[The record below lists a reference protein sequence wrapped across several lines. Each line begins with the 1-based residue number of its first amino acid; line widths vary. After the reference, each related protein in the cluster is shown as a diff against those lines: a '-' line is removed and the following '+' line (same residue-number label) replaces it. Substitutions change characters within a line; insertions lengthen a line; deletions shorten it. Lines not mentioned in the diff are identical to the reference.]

1 MDATIG
7 RLEGEN
13 VKLLTQLAELKGESV
28 SKNGAETNVVVRGLQ
43 SKLLALMEE
52 KDALS
57 SEIASLG
64 EQNKG
69 LQQVLSGEGDVK
81 EVQKLCET
89 FWSIYPRGRWTSYG
103 QEQSAFMAFHP
114 VPSVSFAASKQDRR
128 DRPRPGASEER
139 ATGVAESH

>member
-81 EVQKLCET
+81 EVEQLCET
-89 FWSIYPRGRWTSYG
+89 F
-103 QEQSAFMAFHP
+103 
-114 VPSVSFAASKQDRR
+114 
-128 DRPRPGASEER
+128 
-139 ATGVAESH
+139 